1 MAKAIKTNV
10 LRHLDALKI
19 PYETREYTVDDDNFD
34 GKLVAEK
41 VDLPAEMIYK
51 TLVLVGDTLPHLV
64 CVIPVEL
71 ELDLKAVA
79 RAAGCKSVHMLPQ
92 KDLLPLTGYLRGEL
106 GMRGMCITDFSGSS
120 QYMDLVD
127 GLIAGSDIWDSPM
140 PKIHT
145 TKAANYENDA
155 YIVTQ
160 MRNAMHHILYTVVNS
175 NAMNGWSSTD
185 TLKTVTPWWQTAI
198 YALIAVMAVLT
209 ILCAWQL
216 SKAKK
221 GMVDTAPAA
230 DQK

>member
-79 RAAGCKSVHMLPQ
+79 RAAGCKSVHMLPSSTITTCW
-92 KDLLPLTGYLRGEL
+92 KPLSSRRRTYAGR
-106 GMRGMCITDFSGSS
+106 RSSGSREGIS
-120 QYMDLVD
+120 ITASWGRKGGCAME
-127 GLIAGSDIWDSPM
+127 
-140 PKIHT
+140 KI
-145 TKAANYENDA
+145 N
-155 YIVTQ
+155 
-160 MRNAMHHILYTVVNS
+160 ILSEY
-175 NAMNGWSSTD
+175 
-185 TLKTVTPWWQTAI
+185 Q
-198 YALIAVMAVLT
+198 
-209 ILCAWQL
+209 CA
-216 SKAKK
+216 
-221 GMVDTAPAA
+221 
-230 DQK
+230 

>member
-92 KDLLPLTGYLRGEL
+92 KDLLPLTGYLRGGCSPIGMKKLCPTFIDESAQLFDTICVSAGKIGAQVEL
-106 GMRGMCITDFSGSS
+106 APDALC
-120 QYMDLVD
+120 
-127 GLIAGSDIWDSPM
+127 GLISA
-140 PKIHT
+140 KY
-145 TKAANYENDA
+145 AE
-155 YIVTQ
+155 
-160 MRNAMHHILYTVVNS
+160 L
-175 NAMNGWSSTD
+175 TD
-185 TLKTVTPWWQTAI
+185 
-198 YALIAVMAVLT
+198 
-209 ILCAWQL
+209 
-216 SKAKK
+216 
-221 GMVDTAPAA
+221 
-230 DQK
+230 

>member
-92 KDLLPLTGYLRGEL
+92 KDLLPLTGYLRGGCSPI
-106 GMRGMCITDFSGSS
+106 GMKKLFPTYIDETAQLYDEIGVSAGCRGCQVLLDPMRLADYVNATLC
-120 QYMDLVD
+120 DL
-127 GLIAGSDIWDSPM
+127 
-140 PKIHT
+140 T
-145 TKAANYENDA
+145 E
-155 YIVTQ
+155 
-160 MRNAMHHILYTVVNS
+160 
-175 NAMNGWSSTD
+175 
-185 TLKTVTPWWQTAI
+185 
-198 YALIAVMAVLT
+198 
-209 ILCAWQL
+209 
-216 SKAKK
+216 
-221 GMVDTAPAA
+221 
-230 DQK
+230 